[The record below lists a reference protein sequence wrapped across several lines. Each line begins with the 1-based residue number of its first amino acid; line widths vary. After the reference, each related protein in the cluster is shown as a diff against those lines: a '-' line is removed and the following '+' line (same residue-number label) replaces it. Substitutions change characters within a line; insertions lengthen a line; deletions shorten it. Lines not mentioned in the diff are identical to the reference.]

1 MELVWNFRKRLFLNI
16 AISKHKAFNINI
28 INKMKRELARYL
40 TLLIVNHID
49 AHSASMMGVSSYEA
63 VAIEDKFV
71 KEEFDEIQ
79 DYLEK
84 RL

>member
-1 MELVWNFRKRLFLNI
+1 
-16 AISKHKAFNINI
+16 
-28 INKMKRELARYL
+28 MKRELARYL

-49 AHSASMMGVSSYEA
+49 AHSAPMMGVSSYEA
-63 VAIEDKFV
+63 VAIEDNFMNG
-71 KEEFDEIQ
+71 EFDKIQ

>member
-1 MELVWNFRKRLFLNI
+1 
-16 AISKHKAFNINI
+16 
-28 INKMKRELARYL
+28 MKRELARYL

-49 AHSASMMGVSSYEA
+49 THSVPMMGVSSYEA

-79 DYLEK
+79 SYLEK